1 MEKFNIEM
9 MLEISRGSNN
19 TYELLL
25 DYDFRYYEEVAELG
39 LYFIKNKKDVE
50 FLDLFES
57 NNVLEFENRKDV
69 YDYIILRT
77 DELLKLGVKFIII
90 EKY

>member
-1 MEKFNIEM
+1 MKKFNIEM
-9 MLEISRGSNN
+9 MLEISKTSNN

-57 NNVLEFENRKDV
+57 NNVLEFESRKDV

-77 DELLKLGVKFIII
+77 DELLRLGVKFIII

>member
-1 MEKFNIEM
+1 MKKFNIEM

>member
-1 MEKFNIEM
+1 MKKFNIEM
-9 MLEISRGSNN
+9 MLEISKTSNN

-57 NNVLEFENRKDV
+57 NNVLEFESRKDV

>member
-1 MEKFNIEM
+1 MKKFNIEM
-9 MLEISRGSNN
+9 MLEISRMSNN

-39 LYFIKNKKDVE
+39 LYFNKNKKDVE

-57 NNVLEFENRKDV
+57 NNVLEFECRKDV
-69 YDYIILRT
+69 YDYILLRT
-77 DELLKLGVKFIII
+77 EDLLKLGVKFIII

>member
-1 MEKFNIEM
+1 MKKFNIEM
-9 MLEISRGSNN
+9 LLEISRTSNN

-39 LYFIKNKKDVE
+39 LYYIKNKKDTE

-57 NNVLEFENRKDV
+57 NNVLEFECRKDV

-77 DELLKLGVKFIII
+77 DELLKLGVEFKIL

>member
-1 MEKFNIEM
+1 MKKFNIEM

-39 LYFIKNKKDVE
+39 LYFNKNEKDVE

-57 NNVLEFENRKDV
+57 NNVLEFESRKDV

-77 DELLKLGVKFIII
+77 DELLKLGVQFKIL